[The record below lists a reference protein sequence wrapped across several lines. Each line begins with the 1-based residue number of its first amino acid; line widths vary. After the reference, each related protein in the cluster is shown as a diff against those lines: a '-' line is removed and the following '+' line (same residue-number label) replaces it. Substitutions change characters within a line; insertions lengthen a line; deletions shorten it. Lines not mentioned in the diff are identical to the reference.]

1 MNGEIIGNIMIG
13 LIAPIIIFSLAV
25 FVFFKP
31 KQRNVANNAAGFLL
45 IMLSILMS
53 GAPNFSAPGD
63 IANNEIYKL
72 IAVLAVLAGLF
83 GTAICAYVAF
93 KDQSNSKT

>member
-72 IAVLAVLAGLF
+72 IAVLAGLF